1 MKAEKPLKIIV
12 VLISITRFVKFTQC
26 DCWAAALGRCTQVTA
41 VLLMLGD
48 NVAEHGYIVQPA
60 YTSNPCQWNMGRK
73 KQNKTKKVHQAEYNS
88 SHKRP
93 RSENLEV
100 MLMLVLFQDL

>member
-1 MKAEKPLKIIV
+1 MKAEKPLKIIL

-26 DCWAAALGRCTQVTA
+26 DCWAAALGRCAHVTA

-60 YTSNPCQWNMGRK
+60 YTSNPYQWNKGK
-73 KQNKTKKVHQAEYNS
+73 KKTKQNKKKYIKLNITVPV
-88 SHKRP
+88 KG
-93 RSENLEV
+93 
-100 MLMLVLFQDL
+100 QDLKI

>member
-26 DCWAAALGRCTQVTA
+26 DCWAAALARCAHVTA

-60 YTSNPCQWNMGRK
+60 YTSNPCQWNKGK
-73 KQNKTKKVHQAEYNS
+73 KKTKQKKIHQAEYNS
-88 SHKRP
+88 SRQRP

>member
-60 YTSNPCQWNMGRK
+60 YTSNPCQWNNGK
-73 KQNKTKKVHQAEYNS
+73 KKTKQNKKSTS
-88 SHKRP
+88 SWI
-93 RSENLEV
+93 
-100 MLMLVLFQDL
+100 